1 MASSFLLPASIL
13 RTRTALFTFAFAF
26 TFAVMLT
33 ALAGCGFHLRGPKP
47 LDFATLHISASHYST
62 LGTALRRQVELS
74 GSTTVVEDPARA
86 EVRLQILTSERTREI
101 LSITAIGKVRE
112 YELSQRIRFRL
123 IDRENKELLPPVN
136 LIARREYTFD
146 DEQVLG
152 KEQEEALLYRD
163 METDLVRQ
171 IMLRL
176 AAWHRP

>member
-1 MASSFLLPASIL
+1 M
-13 RTRTALFTFAFAF
+13 
-26 TFAVMLT
+26 
-33 ALAGCGFHLRGPKP
+33 LAGCGFHLRGPQS
-47 LDFATLHISASHYST
+47 LDFSSIHIGASQYST

-74 GSTTVVEDPARA
+74 GSTIVEEEAARA
-86 EVRLQILTSERTREI
+86 ETRLQILANERTREI

-112 YELSQRIRFRL
+112 YELLQRIRFRL
-123 IDRENKELLPPVN
+123 VDREGKELIPPANITV
-136 LIARREYTFD
+136 RREYTFN

-163 METDLVRQ
+163 MESDLVRQ